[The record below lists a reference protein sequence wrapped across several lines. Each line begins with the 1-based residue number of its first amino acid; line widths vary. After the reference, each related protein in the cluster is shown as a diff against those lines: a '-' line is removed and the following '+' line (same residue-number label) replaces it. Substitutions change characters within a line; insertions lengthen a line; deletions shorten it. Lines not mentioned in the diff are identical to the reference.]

1 MMAGSYKYE
10 AVARWTNN
18 VDIFELDKILIP
30 INVSNFHWIAVMV
43 SMTEK
48 SIQLYDPKVEPD
60 YDAQLYFDQILQF
73 LGDEHFNKKEV
84 AMPDASSWRLVL
96 QDPRLPTQPNG
107 FDCGVYV
114 SAFIYFSVQ
123 DLPFRC
129 DPTND
134 GDIFAA
140 DLRFRF
146 ARSIMTK
153 ISHF

>member
-1 MMAGSYKYE
+1 MMGGSYQYD
-10 AVARWTNN
+10 AVASWTNN

-30 INVSNFHWIAVMV
+30 INFVNTHWVAVMV

-48 SIQLYDPKVEPD
+48 SIQLYDPMLEPET
-60 YDAQLYFDQILQF
+60 DARLYFDQILQF
-73 LGDEHFNKKEV
+73 LRDEHINKKEV
-84 AMPDASSWRLVL
+84 ALPDASSWRLVL

-123 DLPFRC
+123 DLPFRR
-129 DPTND
+129 DPTTD

-153 ISHF
+153 IIHF